1 MEGTLEL
8 LAFAGVM
15 ALGQFSPGPDM
26 LLLTRTALAEG
37 ARGGVRMALGIG
49 TGLAVHATLAVGG
62 TALLFQGAAWLR
74 VTMRWL
80 AAAYLLWLAWGLF
93 REWFVHFYSGSK
105 EAEPVVRGRRSAYL
119 RGLLCNL
126 LNPKVLVFLAAVT
139 APFLAG
145 DRPGWWAAAIWGIVV
160 VQGWLLWSLWAMLL
174 QWRPIRAGYR
184 RAGPWIDGTF
194 GLALA
199 GLAVALLVGG

>member
-1 MEGTLEL
+1 MNGALEL

-37 ARGGVRMALGIG
+37 ARTGVRMALGIG
-49 TGLAVHATLAVGG
+49 TGLAVHAAVAIGG
-62 TALLFQGAAWLR
+62 TSLFFQREGWPR
-74 VTMRWL
+74 EMMRWL
-80 AAAYLLWLAWGLF
+80 AAAYLGWLAWGLF
-93 REWFVHFYSGSK
+93 RAWFVHLHSGSK
-105 EAEPVVRGRRSAYL
+105 EAGPVDRGRRSAYL

-145 DRPGWWAAAIWGIVV
+145 ERPGWWAPVMWGIVV
-160 VQGWLLWSLWAMLL
+160 FQGWSLWSLWALLL
-174 QWRPIRAGYR
+174 QWRPIRNGYR
-184 RAGPWIDGTF
+184 RAGPWIDGVF

-199 GLAVALLVGG
+199 GLAVALITGG